1 MVSLGE
7 FKQLDDSTG
16 LVYVV
21 DVEKQSFKWTR
32 VNLRSPPAQI
42 NVASFDDVLELRLP
56 TEAIGQVFVPSGNR
70 TVYYVLTAM
79 DDVIV
84 WQLAGVDDA
93 DVQTVSIDNAMA
105 YIDMADGYSDYESED
120 ESDYE
125 SEDES
130 DVASDA
136 AETSDMCDD
145 ACRDDGT
152 APDA

>member
-32 VNLRSPPAQI
+32 VNLRSPPARI

-145 ACRDDGT
+145 ACRDGT